1 MIEVK
6 GLCKNYGSKK
16 AISDVSF
23 TVNDGEIM
31 GFLGPNGAGK
41 STTMNIITGY
51 ISSTDGTVTVDG
63 DEIMENPIAVKKK
76 IGYLPEQ
83 PPLYLDMT
91 VKSYLSF
98 MYDLKKVKLDKQQ
111 HIEQICKLVKIDDVY
126 NRVIKHLSKG
136 YKQRVGIAQ
145 ALMGE
150 PKLLILDEPT
160 VGLDPNQ
167 IIEIRD
173 LVKSLGKSHTIILSS
188 HVLSEIQSVCDRV
201 IVINNGKVVA
211 DDTTA
216 NLSSRL
222 SAENRLVLTIEGKKD
237 AVIAALK
244 EVLGVTDVSFSKQ
257 NADSSAEYIVS
268 YDKAQD
274 VRKFVFSKMAEINCP
289 IISMSNDSM
298 TLEDVFRK
306 LTQEEPSR

>member
-16 AISDVSF
+16 AISDISF

-51 ISSTDGTVTVDG
+51 ISSTAGTVTVDG
-63 DEIMENPIAVKKK
+63 DEIMENPIAVKKN

-91 VKSYLSF
+91 VKAYLSF
-98 MYDLKKVKLDKQQ
+98 MYDLKKVKIDKQQ
-111 HIEQICKLVKIDDVY
+111 HIGQICKLVKIDDVY

-136 YKQRVGIAQ
+136 YKQRVGLAQ
-145 ALMGE
+145 ALLGE

-222 SAENRLVLTIEGKKD
+222 SAENRLVLTIEGEKD
-237 AVIAALK
+237 SVIAALK
-244 EVLGVTDVSFSKQ
+244 EVTGVTDVSFIRQ
-257 NADSSAEYIVS
+257 NTDSSAEYVVS

-274 VRKFVFSKMAEINCP
+274 VRKFVFSKMAAINCP

-306 LTQEEPSR
+306 LTQEESSI

>member
-16 AISDVSF
+16 AISDISF

-51 ISSTDGTVTVDG
+51 ISSTAGTVTVDG
-63 DEIMENPIAVKKK
+63 DEIMENPIAVKKN

-83 PPLYLDMT
+83 PPLYMDMT
-91 VKSYLSF
+91 VKAYLSF
-98 MYDLKKVKLDKQQ
+98 MYDLKKVKIDKQQ
-111 HIEQICKLVKIDDVY
+111 HIGQICKLVKIDDVY

-136 YKQRVGIAQ
+136 YKQRVGLAQ
-145 ALMGE
+145 ALLGE

-222 SAENRLVLTIEGKKD
+222 SAENRLVLTIEGEKD
-237 AVIAALK
+237 SVIAALK
-244 EVLGVTDVSFSKQ
+244 EVTGVTDVSFIRQ
-257 NADSSAEYIVS
+257 NTDSSAEYVVS

-274 VRKFVFSKMAEINCP
+274 VRKFVFSKMAAINCP

-306 LTQEEPSR
+306 LTQEESSI

>member
-16 AISDVSF
+16 AISDISF

-51 ISSTDGTVTVDG
+51 ISSTAGTVTVDG
-63 DEIMENPIAVKKK
+63 DEIMENPIAVKKN

-91 VKSYLSF
+91 VKAYLSF

-111 HIEQICKLVKIDDVY
+111 HIGQICKLVKIDDVY

-136 YKQRVGIAQ
+136 YKQRVGLAQ
-145 ALMGE
+145 ALLGE

-222 SAENRLVLTIEGKKD
+222 SAENRLVLTIEGEKD
-237 AVIAALK
+237 SVIAALK
-244 EVLGVTDVSFSKQ
+244 EVTGVTDVSFIRQ
-257 NADSSAEYIVS
+257 NTDSSAEYVVS
-268 YDKAQD
+268 YDKTQD
-274 VRKFVFSKMAEINCP
+274 VRKFVFSKMAAINCP

-306 LTQEEPSR
+306 LTQEESSI

>member
-16 AISDVSF
+16 AISDISF

-51 ISSTDGTVTVDG
+51 ISSTAGTVTVDG
-63 DEIMENPIAVKKK
+63 DEIMENPIAVKKN

-91 VKSYLSF
+91 VKAYLSF

-111 HIEQICKLVKIDDVY
+111 HIGQICKLVKIDDVY

-136 YKQRVGIAQ
+136 YKQRVGLAQ
-145 ALMGE
+145 ALLGE

-222 SAENRLVLTIEGKKD
+222 SAENRLVLTIEGEKD
-237 AVIAALK
+237 SVIAALT
-244 EVLGVTDVSFSKQ
+244 EVTGVTDVSFIRQ
-257 NADSSAEYIVS
+257 NTDSSAEYVVS

-274 VRKFVFSKMAEINCP
+274 VRKFVFSKMAAINCP

-306 LTQEEPSR
+306 LTQEESSI

>member
-16 AISDVSF
+16 AISDISF

-51 ISSTDGTVTVDG
+51 ISSTAGTVTVDG
-63 DEIMENPIAVKKK
+63 DEIMENPIAVKKN

-91 VKSYLSF
+91 VKAYLSF
-98 MYDLKKVKLDKQQ
+98 MYDLKKVKIDKQQ
-111 HIEQICKLVKIDDVY
+111 HIGQICKLVKIDDVY

-136 YKQRVGIAQ
+136 YKQRVGLAQ
-145 ALMGE
+145 ALLGE

-173 LVKSLGKSHTIILSS
+173 LVKSLSKSHTIILSS

-222 SAENRLVLTIEGKKD
+222 SAENRLVLTIEGEKD
-237 AVIAALK
+237 SVIAALK
-244 EVLGVTDVSFSKQ
+244 EVPGVTDVAFMRQ
-257 NADSSAEYIVS
+257 NTDSSAEYVVS

-274 VRKFVFSKMAEINCP
+274 VRKFVFSKMAAINCP

-306 LTQEEPSR
+306 LTQEETSR

>member
-16 AISDVSF
+16 AISDISF

-51 ISSTDGTVTVDG
+51 ISSTAGTVTVDG
-63 DEIMENPIAVKKK
+63 DEIMENPIAVKKN

-91 VKSYLSF
+91 VKAYLSF

-111 HIEQICKLVKIDDVY
+111 HIGQICKLVKIDDVY

-136 YKQRVGIAQ
+136 YKQRVGLAQ
-145 ALMGE
+145 VLLGE

-222 SAENRLVLTIEGKKD
+222 SAENRLVLTIEGEKD
-237 AVIAALK
+237 SVIAALK
-244 EVLGVTDVSFSKQ
+244 EVTGVTDVSFIRQ
-257 NADSSAEYIVS
+257 NTDSSAEYVVS

-274 VRKFVFSKMAEINCP
+274 VRKFVFSKMAAINCP

-306 LTQEEPSR
+306 LTQEESSI

>member
-16 AISDVSF
+16 AISDISF

-51 ISSTDGTVTVDG
+51 ISSTAGTVTVDG
-63 DEIMENPIAVKKK
+63 DEIMENPIAVKKN

-91 VKSYLSF
+91 VKAYLSF
-98 MYDLKKVKLDKQQ
+98 MYDLKKVKIDKQQ
-111 HIEQICKLVKIDDVY
+111 HIGQICKLVKIDDVY

-136 YKQRVGIAQ
+136 YKQRVGLAQ
-145 ALMGE
+145 ALLGE

-222 SAENRLVLTIEGKKD
+222 SAENRLALTIEGEKD

-244 EVLGVTDVSFSKQ
+244 EVPGVTDVSFIRQ
-257 NADSSAEYIVS
+257 NTDSSAEYVVS

-274 VRKFVFSKMAEINCP
+274 VRKFVFSKMAAINCP

-306 LTQEEPSR
+306 LTQEESSI

>member
-6 GLCKNYGSKK
+6 GLCKSYGSKK
-16 AISDVSF
+16 ALSDVSF

-51 ISSTDGTVTVDG
+51 ISSTAGTVTVDG

-91 VKSYLSF
+91 VKAYLSF
-98 MYDLKKVKLDKQQ
+98 MYDLKKVKLDKRQ

-136 YKQRVGIAQ
+136 YKQRVGLAQ

-222 SAENRLVLTIEGKKD
+222 SAENRLVLTIEGEKD

-244 EVLGVTDVSFSKQ
+244 EVPGVIDVAFSRQ
-257 NADSSAEYIVS
+257 NADSSAEYVVS

-306 LTQEEPSR
+306 LTQEEPSK

>member
-51 ISSTDGTVTVDG
+51 ISSTAGTVTVDG

-126 NRVIKHLSKG
+126 TRVIKHLSKG

-244 EVLGVTDVSFSKQ
+244 EVSGVTDVSFSKQ

>member
-16 AISDVSF
+16 AISDISF

-51 ISSTDGTVTVDG
+51 ISSTAGTVTVDG
-63 DEIMENPIAVKKK
+63 DEIMENPIAVKKN

-83 PPLYLDMT
+83 PPLYMDMT
-91 VKSYLSF
+91 VKAYLSF
-98 MYDLKKVKLDKQQ
+98 MYDLKKVKIDKQQ
-111 HIEQICKLVKIDDVY
+111 HIGQICKLVKIDDVY

-136 YKQRVGIAQ
+136 YKQRVGLAQ
-145 ALMGE
+145 ALLGE

-222 SAENRLVLTIEGKKD
+222 SAENRLVLTIEGEKD
-237 AVIAALK
+237 SVIAALK
-244 EVLGVTDVSFSKQ
+244 EVTGVTDVSFIRQ
-257 NADSSAEYIVS
+257 NTDSSAEYVVS

-274 VRKFVFSKMAEINCP
+274 VRKFVFSKMAAINCP

-306 LTQEEPSR
+306 LTQEETSR